1 VYVLFGMGI
10 GVYDGV
16 AAAAG
21 AFFLSRSAR
30 ASSRFLFGPASFGF
44 IFNAA
49 S

>member
-1 VYVLFGMGI
+1 MGMGI
-10 GVYDGV
+10 GVYDGAL
-16 AAAAG
+16 AAAGG